1 MCLWFIGGITLKELR
16 YATNKGW
23 AVGSEKFIKEVQ
35 LACGRAA
42 RKRKRSGDRRSIIGI
57 NDSDP
62 IDWIAIDSGPIDSSS
77 AKRRKH
83 ARPVRPAPTTTQGT

>member
-1 MCLWFIGGITLKELR
+1 MQPIKVGLLEVKSLLKRYSWHVAELPERESVVGIGGL
-16 YATNKGW
+16 
-23 AVGSEKFIKEVQ
+23 
-35 LACGRAA
+35 
-42 RKRKRSGDRRSIIGI
+42 IIGI